1 MVSLFGR
8 GKKLKC
14 PDCGEIFKAPNF
26 DEKSIGFGPAPP
38 YMRHLTCLKC
48 GAKRSR
54 RDYATVQ
61 EPGDTEAARA

>member
-14 PDCGEIFKAPNF
+14 PDCGEIFKAPRF

-38 YMRHLTCLKC
+38 YMRHLT
-48 GAKRSR
+48 
-54 RDYATVQ
+54 
-61 EPGDTEAARA
+61 